1 MTSYALQ
8 VDHRREGTLLDHLR
22 VRWASTELDHRLAEG
37 ARPDSDRLLE
47 LRAARLVT
55 PASRARVAT
64 GLEGVVAVVNKPY
77 NPLSAAVP
85 VRRRPLRGARHELM
99 ALAGDLRHMPAVHP
113 RGVAMAGLLITDP
126 CSPLYTATSSDE
138 VVRAV
143 QAAAL
148 WLRAD
153 PPRP

>member
-1 MTSYALQ
+1 MTSYALHL
-8 VDHRREGTLLDHLR
+8 DHRREGTLLDQLR
-22 VRWASTELDHRLAEG
+22 VRWAGPELDRRLADG
-37 ARPDSDRLLE
+37 ADPHSDRLLQ

-55 PASRARVAT
+55 PASRGRVAT
-64 GLEGVVAVVNKPY
+64 GLESVVAAVNKPY

-85 VRRRPLRGARHELM
+85 VRRLPLRGARHELM

-113 RGVAMAGLLITDP
+113 RGVAMAGRLITDP

-138 VVRAV
+138 ITRAV
-143 QAAAL
+143 HEATH

-153 PPRP
+153 LPRP

>member
-8 VDHRREGTLLDHLR
+8 VDRRREGTLLDHLR
-22 VRWASTELDHRLAEG
+22 ARWAGTELDHRLAEG
-37 ARPDSDRLLE
+37 AAPDSDRLLK

-55 PASRARVAT
+55 PAARARAAT
-64 GLEGVVAVVNKPY
+64 GLEGVVATVDKPS

-85 VRRRPLRGARHELM
+85 VRRRPLRGARHDLM

-138 VVRAV
+138 ILRTIHEATH
-143 QAAAL
+143 
-148 WLRAD
+148 WLSAG

>member
-1 MTSYALQ
+1 MTSYALHI
-8 VDHRREGTLLDHLR
+8 DHRREGTWLDHLR

-37 ARPDSDRLLE
+37 ARRDSDRLLM

-64 GLEGVVAVVNKPY
+64 GLEGVVAAVNQPY

-85 VRRRPLRGARHELM
+85 VRRRPVRGARHELM

-113 RGVAMAGLLITDP
+113 RGVAMAERLITDP

-143 QAAAL
+143 HAVTH
-148 WLRAD
+148 WLSAD
-153 PPRP
+153 PARP

>member
-1 MTSYALQ
+1 MTSATLQ
-8 VDHRREGTLLDHLR
+8 VAHRHEGSLLDQLR
-22 VRWASTELDHRLAEG
+22 VRWAASELDFRLAEG
-37 ARPDSDRLLE
+37 TDPDTDRLLA

-64 GLEGVVAVVNKPY
+64 GLEGVVATIDKPY

-85 VRRRPLRGARHELM
+85 VRRRPLQGARHELM

-113 RGVAMAGLLITDP
+113 RGVAMAERLITDP

-138 VVRAV
+138 VVLAV
-143 QAAAL
+143 YAATH
-148 WLRAD
+148 WLSANPARL
-153 PPRP
+153 